1 MPAAQES
8 STEEIV
14 LDDRSVSVHRFAPV
28 TRRRFQLVCFAPDGR
43 LTPFHRS
50 AAEALAPSTEVLSVL
65 YARPADGPPVTDS
78 ERSPALHDRIAA
90 ELAGRLDSPTVLFGQ
105 GPGAV
110 VALEVARRLE
120 LAFLIDDIRGARL
133 AALLVSSQPAPPC
146 WPRAEAAAIN
156 CPIGVFRGDADPR
169 LRHDEAVAWAYHGKK
184 RFDLQVLHG
193 GKDYFAHRPA
203 ELVNALS
210 DYLLMLG

>member
-1 MPAAQES
+1 VPAAQES

-14 LDDRSVSVHRFAPV
+14 FDDRSVSVHHFDPV
-28 TRRRFQLVCFAPDGR
+28 TRRRFQLVCFPPDGR
-43 LTPFHRS
+43 LTPFHR
-50 AAEALAPSTEVLSVL
+50 AASEALAPSTEVLSVL
-65 YARPADGPPVTDS
+65 YAPPAGGPPATGA
-78 ERSPALHDRIAA
+78 ELSPALHDRIAA
-90 ELAGRLDSPTVLFGQ
+90 ELAVRLDSPTVLFGQ

-110 VALEVARRLE
+110 IALEVARRLE
-120 LAFLIDDIRGARL
+120 LAFLINDVRGTRL

-146 WPRAEAAAIN
+146 RPCTEEAAIN
-156 CPIGVFRGDADPR
+156 CPIGVFHGDADPR
-169 LRHDEAVAWAYHGKK
+169 LRHDEALAWAHHGKA
-184 RFDLQVLHG
+184 RFDFHLLHG